1 MSERLRSNSRALI
14 YRMVYRAISVLQR
27 AGNRGRGETGRRR
40 RMMEQRGGGE
50 MQRRGREGNRTR
62 HKEDKRRGREKKRT
76 MADEDRDR

>member
-1 MSERLRSNSRALI
+1 
-14 YRMVYRAISVLQR
+14 
-27 AGNRGRGETGRRR
+27 
-40 RMMEQRGGGE
+40 MMEQRGGGE